1 MRNSKVAIASSL
13 FLGQALAALQ
23 PIHMK
28 VRSALSSALDGPMLT
43 E

>member
-13 FLGQALAALQ
+13 FLGQALAALP

-28 VRSALSSALDGPMLT
+28 VRWVLSSALDGLMLT
-43 E
+43 R